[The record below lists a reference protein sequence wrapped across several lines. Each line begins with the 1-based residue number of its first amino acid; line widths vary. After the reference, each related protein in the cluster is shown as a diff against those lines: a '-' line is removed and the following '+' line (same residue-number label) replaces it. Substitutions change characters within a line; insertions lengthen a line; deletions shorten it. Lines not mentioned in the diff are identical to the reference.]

1 MSNFKILALDIGH
14 LLDIGIWILEIYKY
28 IIHFPHKKTTPER
41 RSKVVPCSAY

>member
-28 IIHFPHKKTTPER
+28 IIHFPHKKTTP
-41 RSKVVPCSAY
+41 SLVQYNMSPK